1 MATLVSTG
9 QLTIVDN
16 NDARSI
22 TAFIAAS
29 GSAHQVYTKDESTI
43 SYTPDFVSANLTLT
57 PKISIGGMTEA
68 QAWACLTSK
77 QFSLSAGGSALLTA
91 TAVAGFV
98 NASDVTVAAPFT
110 VTHAANGTAT
120 PSTLVVK
127 ANLTAATAV
136 AALYFDAD
144 FTDPITGLVTHIVCS
159 FTLSTVKTGTN
170 AVFITL
176 RGNNAI
182 QQASTTTKN
191 VTAVAAD
198 LTRSSGV
205 DTSGLTYKWYE
216 AATGTQISTSLS
228 GYATS
233 YGTKTT
239 TGTPASSPSDLGVNV
254 PTNGSG
260 NAYNTLVISE
270 AAVVDMKVFR
280 VDITDADAK
289 TYSQFF
295 TVYDISDP
303 YATTICSSAG
313 DKLQNGVGSTNLTPI
328 VYNGATKVDNLT
340 GWSFDWYLYDR
351 NGYRAAFVDTAK
363 ISAAGGA
370 PITANT
376 TGAAATFTYSGAAY
390 TFAAGDVIKCVRPSG
405 LASFYEVASV
415 AGNVV
420 TIRTPVTNTWL
431 NFTNYPAPTTTA
443 DFVGGRLYGCTTQ
456 GKRSSSAAA
465 AITVTGDEIDVKGTI
480 MIESTR
486 P

>member
-9 QLTIVDN
+9 QITIVDN

-22 TAFIAAS
+22 TAFIVSNGNAQ
-29 GSAHQVYTKDESTI
+29 QVYNKDESII
-43 SYTPDFVSANLTLT
+43 SYTPDFVASNLTLT
-57 PKISIGGMTEA
+57 PKISIGGLTEA
-68 QAWACLTSK
+68 QTWACLTSK
-77 QFSLSAGGSALLTA
+77 QFSLSDGGTALSTA
-91 TAVAGFV
+91 TTVPGFV
-98 NASDVTVAAPFT
+98 NASDVPVSAPFT
-110 VTHAANGTAT
+110 ITHAANGSAT

-127 ANLTAATAV
+127 ANLTAA
-136 AALYFDAD
+136 AAAETVFFDAD
-144 FTDPITGLVTHIVCS
+144 FTDPVTQLVTHIVCS

-182 QQASTTTKN
+182 QQAYTTTKN

-205 DTSGLTYKWYE
+205 DTTGLTYKWYE

-239 TGTPASSPSDLGVNV
+239 TGTPSGSATDLGVNV
-254 PTNGSG
+254 PAVGAG
-260 NAYNTLVISE
+260 NAHNTLVISE
-270 AAVVDMKVFR
+270 AAVVDMKVIR

-289 TYSQFF
+289 TYSKYF

-303 YATTICSSAG
+303 YATTISSSAG

-328 VYNGATKVDNLT
+328 VYNGATKVTNLT
-340 GWSFDWYLYDR
+340 GWTFDWYLYDR
-351 NGYRAAFVDTAK
+351 NGYRAAFVDTNK
-363 ISAAGGA
+363 ISTAGGA

-376 TGAAATFTYSGAAY
+376 TGAAATITYTGTAY
-390 TFAAGDVIKCVRPSG
+390 AFAAGDIVKAVRPNG
-405 LASFYEVASV
+405 QASFYEVASA

-420 TIRTPVTNTWL
+420 TIRTPTTNTWL
-431 NFTNYPAPTTTA
+431 NFTNYPAPTTTS
-443 DFVGGRLYGCTTQ
+443 DFVGGKLFGCTTQ
-456 GKRSSSAAA
+456 GKRTSSAAA